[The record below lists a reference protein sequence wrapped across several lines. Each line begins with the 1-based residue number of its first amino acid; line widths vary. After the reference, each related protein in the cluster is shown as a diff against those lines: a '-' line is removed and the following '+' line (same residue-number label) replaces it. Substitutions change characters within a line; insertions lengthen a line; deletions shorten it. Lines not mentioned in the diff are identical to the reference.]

1 MPGAG
6 QAAGMKAATK
16 FSARRLAAAAT
27 GLAMVPALVGCGGG
41 DGDGHGAV
49 HGAELAASGLR
60 LTITT
65 DNGVRLR
72 PTDGDTVGV
81 DEAVTHRWSRHD
93 DARVLDLSCRTPE
106 GSGRP
111 CPRMPEVDV
120 PAGTAVTVT
129 ARNAGIDAAG
139 LTGPLDLTTVNGDV
153 TVADSGAGDASLR
166 LVTRNGSVRT
176 TSVRASALGV
186 RTVNGDVTLDCA
198 TAPRRVSA
206 RTVNGS
212 VDVAVPHDAPGYR
225 VDATTDNGRPAITLP
240 AADGSSRTMTLATV
254 NGDVRADRL

>member
-1 MPGAG
+1 MR
-6 QAAGMKAATK
+6 AATNP
-16 FSARRLAAAAT
+16 SVRRLAAAAI
-27 GLAMVPALVGCGGG
+27 GLAMVPALMGCGGD
-41 DGDGHGAV
+41 DGDGRGTAPGA
-49 HGAELAASGLR
+49 ASAASGLR

-72 PTDGDTVGV
+72 PTDGDEVGV
-81 DEAVTHRWSRHD
+81 DQAVAHHWSRHD
-93 DARVLDLSCRTPE
+93 GARVLDLNCRDQE

-111 CPRMPEVDV
+111 CPRMPEIDV
-120 PAGTAVTVT
+120 PAGIAVTVT

-139 LTGPLDLTTVNGDV
+139 LSGPLDLTTVNGDV
-153 TVADSGAGDASLR
+153 TVADSGADDASLR
-166 LVTRNGSVRT
+166 LVTRNGSVHT

-240 AADGSSRTMTLATV
+240 DAAGGSSRTMTLATV

>member
-1 MPGAG
+1 M
-6 QAAGMKAATK
+6 T
-16 FSARRLAAAAT
+16 SARRLAAAVL
-27 GLAMVPALVGCGGG
+27 GLATVPVLAGCGGG
-41 DGDGHGAV
+41 DGHASAR
-49 HGAELAASGLR
+49 GAELAASDLR

-72 PTDGDTVGV
+72 PTDGDKVGV
-81 DEAVTHRWSRHD
+81 DRAVAHHWSRHD
-93 DARVLDLSCRTPE
+93 DTRVLDLSCRDREQP
-106 GSGRP
+106 GRP
-111 CPRMPEVDV
+111 CPRMPEIQV

-153 TVADSGAGDASLR
+153 TVADSGAGKASLR
-166 LVTRNGSVRT
+166 LATRNGSVHT
-176 TSVRASALGV
+176 TSVRASALGA

-225 VDATTDNGRPAITLP
+225 VDATTDHGRPAVTLP
-240 AADGSSRTMTLATV
+240 AATDGSAPTMTLATV